1 MPPLAMHTAIAKEIA
16 DAIRDSHLDDERG
29 ALYLGS
35 TAPDIRIITRW
46 DRKLTHFF
54 DLSNFEEQNGVR
66 ALFGKH
72 PELAQ
77 PAKLQPQSISFVAG
91 YLTHLVMDETWIN
104 QVYRPCFGE
113 HSPMGGD
120 IRASIMDRALQYE
133 LDRARREDRPL
144 IEHILNAIAKVDLGL
159 DIGFLDEGTLS
170 RWREVVLDVVN
181 HPPDWERFR
190 YVASRHLQQPI
201 SDDEE
206 AVAMVEFMRDLPSL
220 VEETVRYLT
229 PERIDAFLEVS
240 KKEGTGAVR
249 EYLCA

>member
-16 DAIRDSHLDDERG
+16 DAIRDDLLDDERG
-29 ALYLGS
+29 TLYLGS

-54 DLSNFEEQNGVR
+54 DISNFGEQSGVK
-66 ALFGKH
+66 ALFFRH
-72 PELAQ
+72 PELSK
-77 PAKLQPQSISFVAG
+77 PGELQPPTISFVAG

-113 HSPMGGD
+113 RSPLGGD

-144 IEHILNAIAKVDLGL
+144 IEHILSAIAKTELG
-159 DIGFLDEGTLS
+159 IEINFLDEATLT

-190 YVASRHLQQPI
+190 YVAGRHLHQPV
-201 SDDEE
+201 SEDEE
-206 AVAMVEFMRDLPSL
+206 AATVVEFMRDLPGL
-220 VEETVRYLT
+220 VEETIHYLT
-229 PERIDAFLEVS
+229 PERIDAFLEAS
-240 KKEGTGAVR
+240 RRDATEAVR
-249 EYLCA
+249 DYLCA

>member
-16 DAIRDSHLDDERG
+16 DAIQDSHLDEERG

-46 DRKLTHFF
+46 DRRVTHFF
-54 DLSNFEEQNGVR
+54 NLSNFEEQSGIR
-66 ALFGKH
+66 SLFARH
-72 PELAQ
+72 PELAE
-77 PAKLQPQSISFVAG
+77 PAKLQPQSVSFIAG
-91 YLTHLVMDETWIN
+91 YLTHLAMDEAWIN
-104 QVYRPCFGE
+104 QVYRPFFGE
-113 HSPMGGD
+113 RSPMGGD

-144 IEHILNAIAKVDLGL
+144 IEHILQAIARVELGL
-159 DIGFLDEGTLS
+159 DISFLDDETLG

-190 YVASRHLQQPI
+190 YVAGRHLRQPV
-201 SDDEE
+201 SEDEE
-206 AVAMVEFMRDLPSL
+206 AAAVVEFMRDLPGL

-229 PERIDAFLEVS
+229 PERIDFFVEAS
-240 KKEGTGAVR
+240 KKEGAEVVR
-249 EYLCA
+249 QYLCA